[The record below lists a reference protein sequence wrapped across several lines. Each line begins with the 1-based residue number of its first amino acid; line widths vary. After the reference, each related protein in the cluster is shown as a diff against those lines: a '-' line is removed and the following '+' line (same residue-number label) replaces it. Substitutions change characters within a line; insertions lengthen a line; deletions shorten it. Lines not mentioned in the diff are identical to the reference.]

1 MSKIKIMG
9 SGVIRR
15 LTKSDIPCLFNVDAV
30 CPALND
36 ILQDMKKRMGI
47 AATYGN
53 NHSGKIESLHRIS
66 IRCRNSIDFS
76 IACEE
81 AALIE
86 IFCDSVDALHRCKDM
101 QFAGDMDLLMFRMGL
116 ACFKEG
122 NFYEMAR
129 CFFNIRFA

>member
-1 MSKIKIMG
+1 MSKINIMG

-15 LTKSDIPCLFNVDAV
+15 LTKSEIHCLFNVDAV

-36 ILQDMKKRMGI
+36 ILQDMKKRMNV
-47 AATYGN
+47 AATYGE
-53 NHSGKIESLHRIS
+53 NHSGKIESLRRIS

-81 AALIE
+81 VALIE
-86 IFCDSVDALHRCKDM
+86 IFCDAVDALYSGKDRE
-101 QFAGDMDLLMFRMGL
+101 FAGDMDLLMFRMGL

-129 CFFNIRFA
+129 CFSNIRFA